1 MTVKPLQ
8 KIIQDEAYS
17 IVYLQLASITFL
29 ALLAAVSTSRIVGF
43 SLFAGGMA
51 YGFPNLVF
59 VWRVYRY
66 AGAHQMN
73 QFMTAFFFG
82 EMLKLIL
89 SGFLFLLVVK
99 YLPISLL
106 SVLIGFVTAML
117 AFWLICLLRFSKRKV
132 KEVAK

>member
-1 MTVKPLQ
+1 MTAKPLK

-17 IVYLQLASITFL
+17 IVYLQLASITLL
-29 ALLAAVSTSRIVGF
+29 ALLAGISTSLIVGF

-51 YGFPNLVF
+51 YGLPNLVF

-73 QFMTAFFFG
+73 QFMAAFFFG

-117 AFWLICLLRFSKRKV
+117 AFWLICLLRFSKQKV
-132 KEVAK
+132 KEVAE